1 MALFKRRKLQKQR
14 GSFKTTPK
22 EAKKIGGIKM
32 LTGDQIKIIND
43 SLTSVAVFLSEN
55 NIEKTRE
62 IEIAVQKLQEAIF
75 WLTFEETEE
84 EE

>member
-1 MALFKRRKLQKQR
+1 
-14 GSFKTTPK
+14 
-22 EAKKIGGIKM
+22 M
-32 LTGDQIKIIND
+32 LTGDQIKRIND